1 MKALETFFRRV
12 FFYGAFVLLAVAAI
26 EKIAN
31 ILNQSLSGWA
41 YPPYRLAQ
49 YAAIALLFAIA
60 MQLNQIRLLLGSRP
74 AEPPKQ

>member
-1 MKALETFFRRV
+1 MNKLESVIRAV
-12 FFYGAFVLLAVAAI
+12 FFYGAFALLAVAAI

-31 ILNQSLSGWA
+31 ILNRSLSGWA

-49 YAAIALLFAIA
+49 YAVIALLFAIA

-74 AEPPKQ
+74 AEPPK